1 MSSQLRSVAVYC
13 GSSSG
18 FHGDYVRDAS
28 SLGEELGRRG
38 ITLVYGGGKV
48 GLMGAVADGVLS
60 VGGHVVG
67 VITTHLHELELG
79 HNGIGQLDVS
89 PTMHHRKLAMADGAD
104 GFIALPGGFGTFDE
118 LCEVL
123 TWTQLGLHQKPVALL
138 NTRDY
143 WSPFLAM
150 ADRAVEEGFLRPAHR
165 ELLQVASTPA
175 EAIDL
180 LSKPLG
186 PALPK
191 WVTVREPTG

>member
-1 MSSQLRSVAVYC
+1 MRVSLRSVAVYC

-18 FHGDYVRDAS
+18 FHEDYVRDATA
-28 SLGEELGRRG
+28 LGAELGRRRIG
-38 ITLVYGGGKV
+38 LVYGGGKV

-67 VITTHLHELELG
+67 VITTHLHDLELG
-79 HNGIGQLDVS
+79 HDGITQLDVS
-89 PTMHHRKLAMADGAD
+89 PTMHHRKLAMAESAD
-104 GFIALPGGFGTFDE
+104 GFIALPGGFGTLDE

-123 TWTQLGLHQKPVALL
+123 TWTQLGLHRKPVVLL

-165 ELLQVASTPA
+165 HLLQLASDPA
-175 EAIDL
+175 EAIEL
-180 LSKPLG
+180 LQQPLG
-186 PALPK
+186 PSLPK
-191 WVTVREPTG
+191 WVTVRDTAG